1 MKKAKNLVGVMATL
15 RAEGPSLREVSEFGL
30 KACQVCC
37 WDATLFTK
45 SKADALRREARETG
59 VKITSLWAG
68 WPGPGVWDFVEGP
81 TTLGLVPGK
90 YRKQRMEALKKAGPF
105 AERAGLAAVVT
116 HLGFIPENA
125 ADPVFKEVVECV
137 RDLALFYK
145 RHGLEFW
152 FETGQETPVTLLRL
166 IETVGTGNLGVN
178 LDPANLI
185 LYGKAS
191 PVDSLDVFG
200 KYVWGVHAKDGFYP
214 TDPMKLGVE
223 VKVGTGR
230 VRFPELV
237 KRLTEIGYKGDYIIE
252 REISGEQQ
260 KRDIAETV
268 KYLERLL
275 RKQ

>member
-1 MKKAKNLVGVMATL
+1 MSKARNLVGVMAGL
-15 RAEGPSLREVSEFGL
+15 REEGPSLKEVSEFGL

-37 WDATLFTK
+37 WNTALFTAAR
-45 SKADALRREARETG
+45 ADALRREARQTG

-68 WPGPGVWDFVEGP
+68 WPGPGVWDFVQGP
-81 TTLGLVPGK
+81 ATLGLVPRK
-90 YRKQRMEALKKAGPF
+90 YRKIRMEALKKAGPF
-105 AERAGLAAVVT
+105 AERAGLKAVVT

-125 ADPVFKEVVECV
+125 SDPVFAEVVACV
-137 RDLALFYK
+137 RELALSYRK
-145 RHGLEFW
+145 RGLEFW

-166 IETVGTGNLGVN
+166 IETVGTGNLGIN

-200 KYVWGVHAKDGFYP
+200 KHVRGIHAKDGFYP
-214 TDPMKLGVE
+214 TNPMKLGAE
-223 VKVGTGR
+223 VKVGDGK
-230 VRFPELV
+230 VRFPEFV
-237 KRLTEIGYKGDYIIE
+237 RRLTEIGYKGAYIIE

-260 KRDIAETV
+260 KRDIAATV

-275 RKQ
+275 GRK